1 MEKNNKYDAD
11 LYLRLSREDG
21 DKAESD
27 SIVNQ
32 RDLLLAFLSSHPE
45 IRLHKVRV
53 DDGYSGVD
61 YNRPD
66 FQKMMESVKNK
77 EINCIIVKDF
87 SRLGRNFIETGKYI
101 ERIFPFMGVRFISV
115 NDDYDSTR
123 SRTISDS
130 LTVSVKNLIN
140 DAYCRDI
147 SSKIRSHLEIKR
159 KKGQCI
165 APFAAY
171 GYQKDEKNKNQ
182 LVVDEESAAVVR
194 EIFKRKLEGFSAQA
208 IADWLNRQDIL
219 SPMEYKLSKGSHYS
233 STFKRKDR
241 AQWTAVAVFRILKNP
256 VYIGTLVQGKRSTP
270 NYKVKKLFD
279 VPKEQWVSIPD
290 SHEAI
295 ISRATFERVTE
306 LLLADTRTAPS
317 QNCIYPL
324 SGLVYCG
331 DCGRSMVRKNNS
343 RAEKPYIYY
352 VCSGHKNR
360 EGCKTSHSIRDAA
373 LEGAVLI
380 ALKEHITAI
389 LNIEDTL
396 KRIAELPYTSREVK
410 KAEAKIQVR
419 QQEIEK
425 YQRYRMK
432 LHEDYTD
439 GLLSREDYIAFGKRY
454 DTKKKEAE
462 EAVQHLKAEIE
473 NLVNG
478 NTGEQQW
485 ISHFK
490 EYQNI
495 DGLTRKLTVALID
508 RIEVY
513 EKKRIRICFKFQM
526 EYNSAKLLAQEVG
539 QAKDV
544 EGLREVQAGKNL
556 SVEREKDSSGEGIS
570 TQRGKSNGEV
580 IAVKAAIPEG
590 RC

>member
-1 MEKNNKYDAD
+1 M
-11 LYLRLSREDG
+11 
-21 DKAESD
+21 
-27 SIVNQ
+27 
-32 RDLLLAFLSSHPE
+32 
-45 IRLHKVRV
+45 
-53 DDGYSGVD
+53 
-61 YNRPD
+61 
-66 FQKMMESVKNK
+66 
-77 EINCIIVKDF
+77 
-87 SRLGRNFIETGKYI
+87 
-101 ERIFPFMGVRFISV
+101 
-115 NDDYDSTR
+115 
-123 SRTISDS
+123 
-130 LTVSVKNLIN
+130 
-140 DAYCRDI
+140 
-147 SSKIRSHLEIKR
+147 
-159 KKGQCI
+159 
-165 APFAAY
+165 
-171 GYQKDEKNKNQ
+171 
-182 LVVDEESAAVVR
+182 
-194 EIFKRKLEGFSAQA
+194 
-208 IADWLNRQDIL
+208 
-219 SPMEYKLSKGSHYS
+219 
-233 STFKRKDR
+233 
-241 AQWTAVAVFRILKNP
+241 
-256 VYIGTLVQGKRSTP
+256 QGKRSTP

-526 EYNSAKLLAQEVG
+526 EYNSAKLLAQEVR

-544 EGLREVQAGKNL
+544 DGLREVQAGKNL

>member
-1 MEKNNKYDAD
+1 METNNKFYDAD

-27 SIVNQ
+27 SIANQ
-32 RDLLLAFLSSHPE
+32 RDLLLSFLSSHPE

-66 FQKMMESVKNK
+66 FQKMMESVKNG

-115 NDDYDSTR
+115 NDDYDSIR
-123 SRTISDS
+123 LRTSSDS
-130 LTVSVKNLIN
+130 LIVPVKNLMN

-147 SSKIRSHLEIKR
+147 SIKIRSHLDIKR
-159 KKGQCI
+159 RKGQCI
-165 APFAAY
+165 APFAVY
-171 GYQKDEKNKNQ
+171 GYQKDKADRNR
-182 LVVDEESAAVVR
+182 LVVDEEAAAIVR
-194 EIFKRKLEGFSAQA
+194 EIFKRKLEGYSAQA
-208 IADWLNRQDIL
+208 IADWLNGQNIL
-219 SPMEYKLSKGSHYS
+219 SPMEYKHAKGSRYS
-233 STFKRKDR
+233 NTFKRKDMAR
-241 AQWTAVAVFRILKNP
+241 WTAVAVFRILRNP

-279 VPKEQWVSIPD
+279 VPKEQWVSVPD

-295 ISRATFERVTE
+295 ISKETFEGVAA
-306 LLLADTRTAPS
+306 LLLADTRTAQG
-317 QNCIYPL
+317 QNCVYPL

-360 EGCKTSHSIRDAA
+360 EGCGSSHSIRDKV
-373 LEGAVLI
+373 LEEAVLA
-380 ALKEHITAI
+380 ALKEHIAAV
-389 LNIEDTL
+389 LDVEDTL

-410 KAEAKIQVR
+410 KADAKVQAR
-419 QQEIEK
+419 QREIEK
-425 YQRYRMK
+425 YQRYKMK

-439 GLLSREDYIAFGKRY
+439 GLLSREDYMAFGKRY
-454 DTKKKEAE
+454 DVRIGEARE
-462 EAVQHLKAEIE
+462 TIQHLKAEIE

-485 ISHFK
+485 ISHFR

-495 DGLTRKLTVALID
+495 DGLTRKLTVALIE
-508 RIEVY
+508 RIEIY
-513 EKKRIRICFKFQM
+513 EGKKIHIQFKFQM
-526 EYNSAKLLAQEVG
+526 EYDSAKMLVR
-539 QAKDV
+539 DV
-544 EGLREVQAGKNL
+544 ERIGGIESPEEMIARKADAP
-556 SVEREKDSSGEGIS
+556 ERG
-570 TQRGKSNGEV
+570 
-580 IAVKAAIPEG
+580 
-590 RC
+590 C

>member
-1 MEKNNKYDAD
+1 METNNKYNAD

-27 SIVNQ
+27 SIANQ
-32 RDLLLAFLSSHPE
+32 RDLLLTFLSSHPE

-115 NDDYDSTR
+115 NDDYDSI
-123 SRTISDS
+123 RTKTSAD
-130 LTVSVKNLIN
+130 NLAVPLRNLFN

-147 SSKIRSHLEIKR
+147 SIKIRSHLEIKR

-171 GYQKDEKNKNQ
+171 GYQKDERNRNQ
-182 LVVDEESAAVVR
+182 LVVDEEPAAIVQ
-194 EIFKRKLEGFSAQA
+194 EIFKRKLDGFSAQA
-208 IADWLNRQDIL
+208 IADWLNEQDIL
-219 SPMEYKLSKGSHYS
+219 SPMEYKLSKGSRYS
-233 STFKRKDR
+233 STFKRKDM

-279 VPKEQWVSIPD
+279 VPKEQWVSVPD

-295 ISRATFERVTE
+295 ISKEIFERVEE

-324 SGLVYCG
+324 SGLIYCG

-352 VCSGHKNR
+352 VCSGHKNQ
-360 EGCKTSHSIRDAA
+360 EGCKTSHSIRDVA

-410 KAEAKIQVR
+410 KAEAKIQER

-425 YQRYRMK
+425 YQHYKMK

-454 DTKKKEAE
+454 NAKMKDAE
-462 EAVQHLKAEIE
+462 EAVQHLKVEVE
-473 NLVNG
+473 NLANG

-495 DGLTRKLTVALID
+495 DRLTRKLVVALID

-513 EKKRIRICFKFQM
+513 EGKRIRICFKFQI
-526 EYNSAKLLAQEVG
+526 EYDSAKMLVQEVG
-539 QAKDV
+539 QANGMDCL
-544 EGLREVQAGKNL
+544 GEVQVGEQL
-556 SVEREKDSSGEGIS
+556 SIKKERVPRGGIS
-570 TQRGKSNGEV
+570 TKIEILNGEEAV
-580 IAVKAAIPEG
+580 IKAATPEG
-590 RC
+590 GR